1 MTSQNLSPA
10 LARQRGGTF
19 LGFVIGA
26 VFGLALALGVAVY
39 ITKVPIPFMNKNQ
52 PRPAEGG
59 AAEAQK
65 NKDWDPNAALP
76 GRLPPKPQPSA
87 SETTEPVSSGGAPAA
102 EAAGSAGGSAGGAAA
117 QSRDPLGDLAR
128 SRSETPRPSVAA
140 EAPKASP
147 APAAPVAP
155 PAAKASPAPPAPA
168 APAPPAKAAAAE
180 PATAAMDPL
189 QYFVQAGAFRGV
201 EEAEQMRAR
210 LSLMGLQARVSERE
224 QAGRVVF
231 RVRLGPFDRREDAEK
246 AGERLEAAGVS
257 AVLVRVQR

>member
-1 MTSQNLSPA
+1 M
-10 LARQRGGTF
+10 RQRGGTF

-26 VFGLALALGVAVY
+26 VFGLALALGVAIY

-76 GRLPPKPQPSA
+76 GRVPPKPQPSA
-87 SETTEPVSSGGAPAA
+87 SETTEPISAGAPAA
-102 EAAGSAGGSAGGAAA
+102 E
-117 QSRDPLGDLAR
+117 SRDPLGDLAR
-128 SRSETPRPSVAA
+128 SRSEAARPPAA
-140 EAPKASP
+140 ADAPK
-147 APAAPVAP
+147 AP
-155 PAAKASPAPPAPA
+155 PAAKAAGALPAPA
-168 APAPPAKAAAAE
+168 APPAPPTPPTPKAAAAE
-180 PATAAMDPL
+180 PAAPATDPL
-189 QYFVQAGAFRGV
+189 QYFVQAGAFRAV

-246 AGERLEAAGVS
+246 TGERLEAAGIT
-257 AVLVRVQR
+257 AALVRVQR

>member
-1 MTSQNLSPA
+1 M
-10 LARQRGGTF
+10 RQRGGTF

-26 VFGLALALGVAVY
+26 VFGLALALGVAIY

-76 GRLPPKPQPSA
+76 GRVPPKPQPSA
-87 SETTEPVSSGGAPAA
+87 SETTEPISAGAPTA
-102 EAAGSAGGSAGGAAA
+102 E
-117 QSRDPLGDLAR
+117 SRDPLGDLAR
-128 SRSETPRPSVAA
+128 SRSEAARPPAA
-140 EAPKASP
+140 ADAPK
-147 APAAPVAP
+147 AP
-155 PAAKASPAPPAPA
+155 PAAKAAGALPAPAAPPAPPAP
-168 APAPPAKAAAAE
+168 PTPPTPKAAAAE
-180 PATAAMDPL
+180 PAAPATDPL
-189 QYFVQAGAFRGV
+189 QYFVQAGAFRAV

-246 AGERLEAAGVS
+246 TGERLEAAGIT
-257 AVLVRVQR
+257 AALVRVQR

>member
-1 MTSQNLSPA
+1 M
-10 LARQRGGTF
+10 RQRGGTF

-26 VFGLALALGVAVY
+26 VFGLALALGVAIY

-76 GRLPPKPQPSA
+76 GRVPPKPQPGA
-87 SETTEPVSSGGAPAA
+87 SETTEPISAGAPAA
-102 EAAGSAGGSAGGAAA
+102 E
-117 QSRDPLGDLAR
+117 SRDPLGDLAR
-128 SRSETPRPSVAA
+128 SRGEAARPPAA
-140 EAPKASP
+140 ADAPK
-147 APAAPVAP
+147 AP
-155 PAAKASPAPPAPA
+155 PAAKAAGALPAPAAPPAPPAPTT
-168 APAPPAKAAAAE
+168 PKAAAAE
-180 PATAAMDPL
+180 PAAPATDPL
-189 QYFVQAGAFRGV
+189 QYFVQAGAFRAV

-246 AGERLEAAGVS
+246 TGERLEAAGIT
-257 AVLVRVQR
+257 AALVRVQR

>member
-1 MTSQNLSPA
+1 MIRNNPPLI
-10 LARQRGGTF
+10 LVRQRGGTF

-76 GRLPPKPQPSA
+76 GRVPPKPQPGA
-87 SETTEPVSSGGAPAA
+87 SEATEPVSAGAPAT
-102 EAAGSAGGSAGGAAA
+102 E
-117 QSRDPLGDLAR
+117 SRDPLGDLAR
-128 SRSETPRPSVAA
+128 SRSEAARAPVAA
-140 EAPKASP
+140 EAAK
-147 APAAPVAP
+147 AP
-155 PAAKASPAPPAPA
+155 PAAKAGAASNAPTAPAPAPA
-168 APAPPAKAAAAE
+168 A
-180 PATAAMDPL
+180 DPL
-189 QYFVQAGAFRGV
+189 QYFVQAGAFRAV

-224 QAGRVVF
+224 QAGRVVY
-231 RVRLGPFDRREDAEK
+231 RVRLGPFDRRDDAEK
-246 AGERLEAAGVS
+246 AGERLEAAGIT
-257 AVLVRVQR
+257 AALVRVQR

>member
-1 MTSQNLSPA
+1 MIRQNPSFAPT
-10 LARQRGGTF
+10 RQRGGTF

-39 ITKVPIPFMNKNQ
+39 ITKVPIPFVNKNQ

-65 NKDWDPNAALP
+65 NKDWDPNSTLP

-87 SETTEPVSSGGAPAA
+87 SETTEPISAGAA
-102 EAAGSAGGSAGGAAA
+102 EPAGAAPAGGAGAPV

-128 SRSETPRPSVAA
+128 SRSEAA
-140 EAPKASP
+140 R
-147 APAAPVAP
+147 P
-155 PAAKASPAPPAPA
+155 PAEPAKASTAPPAPA
-168 APAPPAKAAAAE
+168 AAKAPPTPAAPAVAKPAPAE
-180 PATAAMDPL
+180 PAAPALDPL
-189 QYFVQAGAFRGV
+189 QYFVQAGAFRAV

-224 QAGRVVF
+224 QAGRVVY

-246 AGERLEAAGVS
+246 AGERLESAGVA

>member
-1 MTSQNLSPA
+1 MIRNNPPLI
-10 LARQRGGTF
+10 LVRQRGGTF

-76 GRLPPKPQPSA
+76 GRVPPKPQPGA
-87 SETTEPVSSGGAPAA
+87 SEATEPVSAGAPAA
-102 EAAGSAGGSAGGAAA
+102 E
-117 QSRDPLGDLAR
+117 SRDPLGDLAR
-128 SRSETPRPSVAA
+128 SRSEAARAPAAA
-140 EAPKASP
+140 EAAK
-147 APAAPVAP
+147 AP
-155 PAAKASPAPPAPA
+155 PAAKAGAASNAPTAP
-168 APAPPAKAAAAE
+168 APAPPPAPPPPPAA
-180 PATAAMDPL
+180 DPL
-189 QYFVQAGAFRGV
+189 QYFVQAGAFRAV

-224 QAGRVVF
+224 QAGRVVY
-231 RVRLGPFDRREDAEK
+231 RVRLGPFDRRDDAEK
-246 AGERLEAAGVS
+246 AGERLEAAGIT
-257 AVLVRVQR
+257 AALVRVQR

>member
-1 MTSQNLSPA
+1 M
-10 LARQRGGTF
+10 RQRGGTF

-26 VFGLALALGVAVY
+26 VFGLALALGVAIY

-76 GRLPPKPQPSA
+76 GRVPPKPQPGA
-87 SETTEPVSSGGAPAA
+87 SETTEPISAGAPAA
-102 EAAGSAGGSAGGAAA
+102 E
-117 QSRDPLGDLAR
+117 SRDPLGDLAR
-128 SRSETPRPSVAA
+128 SRGEAARPPAA
-140 EAPKASP
+140 ADAPK
-147 APAAPVAP
+147 AP
-155 PAAKASPAPPAPA
+155 PAAKAAGALPAPAAPPAPPAPTT
-168 APAPPAKAAAAE
+168 PKAAAAE
-180 PATAAMDPL
+180 PAAPATDPL
-189 QYFVQAGAFRGV
+189 QYFVQAGAFRAV

-231 RVRLGPFDRREDAEK
+231 RVLLGPFDRREDAEK
-246 AGERLEAAGVS
+246 TGERLEAAGIT
-257 AVLVRVQR
+257 AALVRVQR

>member
-1 MTSQNLSPA
+1 MIRQNPSFAP
-10 LARQRGGTF
+10 ARQRGGTF

-39 ITKVPIPFMNKNQ
+39 ITKVPIPFVNKNQ

-65 NKDWDPNAALP
+65 NKDWDPNSTLP

-87 SETTEPVSSGGAPAA
+87 SETTEPISAGAAEPAGAAQAGGVGAPV
-102 EAAGSAGGSAGGAAA
+102 

-128 SRSETPRPSVAA
+128 SRSEAA
-140 EAPKASP
+140 R
-147 APAAPVAP
+147 P
-155 PAAKASPAPPAPA
+155 PAEPAKAPISPPAPA
-168 APAPPAKAAAAE
+168 AAKAPAAPAAPAAAKPAPVE
-180 PATAAMDPL
+180 PAAPALDPL
-189 QYFVQAGAFRGV
+189 QYFVQAGAFRAV

-224 QAGRVVF
+224 QAGRVVY

-246 AGERLEAAGVS
+246 AGERLESAGVS

>member
-52 PRPAEGG
+52 PRLAEGG

-102 EAAGSAGGSAGGAAA
+102 EPAGSAGGAAA

-128 SRSETPRPSVAA
+128 SRSETPRPPVAT
-140 EAPKASP
+140 EPPKASP
-147 APAAPVAP
+147 APAAP

-180 PATAAMDPL
+180 PPVAAMDPL

-224 QAGRVVF
+224 QAGRVVY

>member
-1 MTSQNLSPA
+1 MIRNNPPLI
-10 LARQRGGTF
+10 LVRQRGGTF

-76 GRLPPKPQPSA
+76 GRVPPKPQPGA
-87 SETTEPVSSGGAPAA
+87 SEATEPVSAGAPAT
-102 EAAGSAGGSAGGAAA
+102 E
-117 QSRDPLGDLAR
+117 SRDPLGDLAR
-128 SRSETPRPSVAA
+128 SRSEAARAPVAA
-140 EAPKASP
+140 EAAK
-147 APAAPVAP
+147 AP
-155 PAAKASPAPPAPA
+155 PAAKAGAASNAPTAPAP
-168 APAPPAKAAAAE
+168 APAPPPAPPPPPAA
-180 PATAAMDPL
+180 DPL
-189 QYFVQAGAFRGV
+189 QYFVQAGAFRAV

-246 AGERLEAAGVS
+246 TGERLEAAGIT
-257 AVLVRVQR
+257 AALVRVQR

>member
-1 MTSQNLSPA
+1 M
-10 LARQRGGTF
+10 RQRGGTF

-76 GRLPPKPQPSA
+76 GRVPPKPQPGA
-87 SETTEPVSSGGAPAA
+87 SETTEPISAGAPAA
-102 EAAGSAGGSAGGAAA
+102 E
-117 QSRDPLGDLAR
+117 SRDPLGDLAR
-128 SRSETPRPSVAA
+128 SRSEAARPPAA
-140 EAPKASP
+140 ADAPKAPPSAKAAGALP
-147 APAAPVAP
+147 APAAP
-155 PAAKASPAPPAPA
+155 PAPPAP
-168 APAPPAKAAAAE
+168 PTPPTPKAAAAE
-180 PATAAMDPL
+180 PAAPATDPL
-189 QYFVQAGAFRGV
+189 QYFVQAGAFRAV

-246 AGERLEAAGVS
+246 TGERLEAAGIT
-257 AVLVRVQR
+257 AALVRVQR

>member
-1 MTSQNLSPA
+1 MIRNNPPLI
-10 LARQRGGTF
+10 LVRQRGGTF

-76 GRLPPKPQPSA
+76 GRVPPKPQPGA
-87 SETTEPVSSGGAPAA
+87 SEATEPVSAGAPAT
-102 EAAGSAGGSAGGAAA
+102 E
-117 QSRDPLGDLAR
+117 SRDPLGDLAR
-128 SRSETPRPSVAA
+128 SRSEAARPPIAA
-140 EAPKASP
+140 EAAK
-147 APAAPVAP
+147 AP
-155 PAAKASPAPPAPA
+155 PAAKAGAASNAPTAP
-168 APAPPAKAAAAE
+168 APAPPPAPPPPPAAKAAAAE
-180 PATAAMDPL
+180 PAAPAADPL
-189 QYFVQAGAFRGV
+189 QYFVQAGAFRAA

-224 QAGRVVF
+224 QAGRVVY
-231 RVRLGPFDRREDAEK
+231 RVRLGPFDRRDDAEK
-246 AGERLEAAGVS
+246 AGERLEAAGIT
-257 AVLVRVQR
+257 AALVRVQR